1 VEKSR
6 LSASFTTESLGTLE
20 TEQEF
25 HVKTKMR
32 SVLLLP
38 SVYIKRYARK
48 SLNDKPKLLTLI
60 QWLKIMV

>member
-6 LSASFTTESLGTLE
+6 LSASITTESLRTLE

>member
-25 HVKTKMR
+25 RVKTKMR